1 MKMAME
7 IMKMR
12 PIRYLQREK
21 KTEKKNKTKGSSSK
35 PKSKLKK
42 RSGCDIVKG
51 TPGLL
56 FEARFIKNELEAFL
70 LYLNEDM
77 ISRIVEKTNEKMHK
91 VHEKINADEFQF
103 CYSDTNEAEIKII
116 CDSCEVVVVFTF
128 ILELAV
134 INVRAILKYNK
145 ANYDDTRRIFSQNL
159 AISLMILYIKLR
171 IKVKNLKSV

>member
-12 PIRYLQREK
+12 PIRHLQREK
-21 KTEKKNKTKGSSSK
+21 KQKKNKTKGSSSK

-42 RSGCDIVKG
+42 RSDCDIVKG
-51 TPGLL
+51 TPGPL

-103 CYSDTNEAEIKII
+103 CYSDTNEAEIKFI
-116 CDSCEVVVVFTF
+116 CDSCVVVVVFTF

-134 INVRAILKYNK
+134 VNVKGYSKI
-145 ANYDDTRRIFSQNL
+145 
-159 AISLMILYIKLR
+159 
-171 IKVKNLKSV
+171 